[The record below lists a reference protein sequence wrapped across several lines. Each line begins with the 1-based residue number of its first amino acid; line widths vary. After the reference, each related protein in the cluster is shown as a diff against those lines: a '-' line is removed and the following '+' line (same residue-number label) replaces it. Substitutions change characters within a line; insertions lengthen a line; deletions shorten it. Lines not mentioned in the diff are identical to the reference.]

1 MLKEKLLRIAIGVA
15 AFALSCANAKAATT
29 ITVAVTPTAATAIV
43 DLVADFVNANPAYN
57 VAVVGAPDSLSKD
70 AIVAG
75 GATGPY
81 DLLLA
86 QSYLVPADLKY
97 LHPTLVSGNPF
108 PFAKDTLVLYS
119 TTVDVSAGI
128 PLQMQAFSLPDPAAL
143 DPYGVAA
150 VQAMGAEYLYAL
162 SKKLPIK
169 TADAGGSYARVEY
182 MGTAY
187 GFTGKSQICTAVT
200 GVEAYEPGSFHHEY
214 VLGQN
219 YVTDIVLAG
228 IKIARTR
235 SADQETALTA
245 FVNFLTSAQATAL
258 QYHCYKLPSAAQ

>member
-1 MLKEKLLRIAIGVA
+1 MSKEKLKHLAISLA
-15 AFALSCANAKAATT
+15 AFALSCTNANAATT
-29 ITVAVTPTAATAIV
+29 ITVAVTPTVATAIV
-43 DLVADFVNANPAYN
+43 DLVADFANANPTYN
-57 VAVVGAPDSLSKD
+57 VTVVGAPDSLSKD
-70 AIVAG
+70 TIVAG

-97 LHPTLVSGNPF
+97 NYPSLVSGDPF

-119 TTVDVSAGI
+119 TTVDISGGI
-128 PLQMQAFSLPDPAAL
+128 PLQPQAFSVPDPATL

-150 VQAMGAEYLYAL
+150 VQALGPEYLYAL
-162 SKKLPIK
+162 SKSLPIK

-187 GFTGKSQICTAVT
+187 GFTGKSQICAAVT
-200 GVEAYEPGSFHHEY
+200 GVETYEPGSFHHEY

-219 YVTDIVLAG
+219 YATDIVLAG

-235 SADQETALTA
+235 TADQETALTA
-245 FVNFLTSAQATAL
+245 FVNFLTSAKATSL
-258 QYHCYKLPSAAQ
+258 QYHCYKLPGAAQ